1 MLHVDF
7 TKHAQERLQ
16 QRGFRNADVNLVLE
30 VASEVG
36 PKVYVLTDQDAAR
49 EIQQRKQEIQK
60 LERLRGATLVIEDG
74 RLITM
79 YHGRDDILKGSPK
92 KR

>member
-7 TKHAQERLQ
+7 TKHAEERLQ
-16 QRGFRNADVNLVLE
+16 QRGFRKADVDLVLE
-30 VASEVG
+30 AASEIG

-49 EIQQRKQEIQK
+49 EIQKRKQEIQK
-60 LERLRGATLVIEDG
+60 LERLRGTTLVIEEG

-79 YHGRDDILKGSPK
+79 YHGRDDILKESPK